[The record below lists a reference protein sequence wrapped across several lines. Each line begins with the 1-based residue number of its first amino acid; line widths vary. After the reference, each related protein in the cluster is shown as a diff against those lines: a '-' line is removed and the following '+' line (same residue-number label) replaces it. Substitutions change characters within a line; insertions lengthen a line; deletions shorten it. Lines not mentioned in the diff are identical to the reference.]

1 MVQKGGQ
8 TPTADYEGGIFGAFT
23 KAFTAAADVF
33 NPQQTTTRAMN
44 TPREM
49 NTTTLSPPRPSAAAL
64 LNSLPPAKNSLSS
77 LKPVEGGGK
86 RKKTMRKH
94 KHKNKNKRNAL
105 NKRTYR
111 R

>member
-8 TPTADYEGGIFGAFT
+8 TPTADSEGGLFGAFT

-33 NPQQTTTRAMN
+33 NPQQTTSRAMN
-44 TPREM
+44 TPRAM
-49 NTTTLSPPRPSAAAL
+49 NTSTLSSPRPSATDL
-64 LNSLPPAKNSLSS
+64 LNSAPPAKNSLSS

-94 KHKNKNKRNAL
+94 KHKNKRNAL